1 MSMNLGEKA
10 VLTIAGEYAY
20 GEVGAPPNIGP
31 NATLV
36 FTVELIQVSDRRPT
50 RWMMSDAEL
59 ISAALRLKE
68 DGNIKFKAKQ
78 FKQAEGHYRDAIAH
92 AETVKNDTEELKK
105 LKITTLQNM
114 SICTNNTND
123 FKESIVNC
131 TKALYIDDKAVKALY
146 LRSVA
151 FFKTNQFDEAM
162 DDVRNAIKLDPKD
175 KNLRT
180 HFEAVKKAKADKGA
194 SQAAA
199 MKKLFEQG
207 VYNDKKAPL
216 PKFDKLPDFNI
227 AN

>member
-1 MSMNLGEKA
+1 MNLGEKA
-10 VLTIAGEYAY
+10 VLTITGEYAY

-68 DGNIKFKAKQ
+68 DGNLKFKAKQ

-114 SICTNNTND
+114 SICTNSTND

-151 FFKTNQFDEAM
+151 FFKTNQFDEALE
-162 DDVRNAIKLDPKD
+162 DVRNAIKLDPKD

-207 VYNDKKAPL
+207 VYNDKKAIV